1 MAKKNERPW
10 GSYTNLRTHPGTL
23 VKEMVV
29 QPGHR
34 MSLQSHEH
42 REEYWFG
49 VSGEG
54 IAYIGDSPY
63 VIAPGVMNW
72 VPQHAIHRICN
83 KHGTEPLVMIEVQIG
98 EILSED
104 DITRYHDDYARV
116 DNN

>member
-10 GSYTNLRTHPGTL
+10 GSYTNLRNHPGTL

-29 QPGHR
+29 EPGHR

-54 IAYIGDSPY
+54 IAIINDTEYL
-63 VIAPGVMNW
+63 IAPGLMNW
-72 VPQHAIHRICN
+72 VPQGAIHRIDN
-83 KHGTEPLVMIEVQIG
+83 RHGTEPLVMIEVQIG
-98 EILSED
+98 EKLSES
-104 DITRYHDDYARV
+104 DITRYEDDYARAA
-116 DNN
+116 NN